1 MLVKGERLQA
11 ALREIIIRSPVTEND
26 YSTLQTQLQI
36 ALKQMGS
43 NMIPEELQ
51 LFGRQLIIA
60 LSPMQMAAKVMEE
73 IASLEERDEPSLTIK
88 NYARLARLQSQMDL
102 GLSRDDFEEYSKDG
116 MLFLA
121 AIGKGKY
128 VRIHGSLGADTGVG
142 DISQHNNW
150 LDEEK
155 KKEGSLIIA
164 LARSFRVNNRR
175 PTESA
180 LEIVPFMK
188 VTENTTEFIEPSLY
202 VRYTHLAHRMI
213 MPARRRRLPIIF
225 LP

>member
-88 NYARLARLQSQMDL
+88 NYARLARLQSQMGL

-121 AIGKGKY
+121 ALGKG
-128 VRIHGSLGADTGVG
+128 
-142 DISQHNNW
+142 N
-150 LDEEK
+150 
-155 KKEGSLIIA
+155 
-164 LARSFRVNNRR
+164 
-175 PTESA
+175 
-180 LEIVPFMK
+180 M
-188 VTENTTEFIEPSLY
+188 
-202 VRYTHLAHRMI
+202 
-213 MPARRRRLPIIF
+213 
-225 LP
+225 